1 MRAWHEL
8 ISHGIDLAQ
17 PIVWSYL
24 AAATRD
30 LSELF
35 AEANGGLARWSVLLS
50 LARARSA
57 LEWGHA
63 AHTSGS
69 MVL

>member
-24 AAATRD
+24 AAATRN
-30 LSELF
+30 LSELL
-35 AEANGGLARWSVLLS
+35 AGANGGLVRWRV
-50 LARARSA
+50 
-57 LEWGHA
+57 GPPF
-63 AHTSGS
+63 
-69 MVL
+69 